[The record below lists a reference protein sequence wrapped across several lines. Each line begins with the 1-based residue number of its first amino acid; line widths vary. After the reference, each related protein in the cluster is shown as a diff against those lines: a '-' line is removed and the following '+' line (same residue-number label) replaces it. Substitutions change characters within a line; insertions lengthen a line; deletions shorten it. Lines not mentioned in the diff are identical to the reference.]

1 MRYKSNESQV
11 SHGKEKVL
19 KKMET
24 KRMTMAQALLKFLD
38 NQYIQVD
45 GKEIKFVE
53 GVLGIFGHG
62 NVVGLGEAL
71 ESGDHSLR
79 FIQGKSEQGIGHIAM
94 GYSKQKNRKQ
104 IMAVTSSIGPGALNL
119 VTAAGTATSNRIPV
133 LFLPSDTYASRQPDP
148 VLQQIEQPHD
158 YNITAN
164 DAFKPVCKYWD
175 RVSRPEQLMTAAI
188 NAMRVLTDPAETGAV
203 ALCLPQDVQGE
214 TYDYPVEFLE
224 KRVHYI
230 QRREIEPAAL
240 KRVVQMISC
249 SKKPLIVC
257 GGGVKYSDAA
267 KELQELAETFQI
279 PFAETQAG
287 KGAVL
292 WDCPMNLG
300 GIGTTGTSS
309 ANRLALEADLLIG
322 IGTRLNDFHTSSK
335 WQYQNPD
342 LSVISINL
350 NAMDAYKMNG
360 MPILADAK
368 LAMKAV
374 ISGLGKLGYRSG
386 YQGEI
391 EKERKVWDDEVDR
404 LYTLES
410 PIREALIQTTILGEL
425 NEKMTAKDAIIVT
438 ASGSLPSD
446 VERVW
451 RCRAEGVYHVEYGFS
466 CMGYEVN
473 AALGVKLAEPERDVY
488 VLVGD
493 GSFNMLHSE
502 FLTSLQQDL
511 KINIVLLDNHGFQC
525 IHNLQRSQGIPSF
538 GNEYRKKEEKTGRL
552 TGEYLDVDYAMLAKA
567 YGGNGYTVKTVSD
580 LHKAAKKAAKEK
592 ETCLFDI
599 KTISGTMTGNYD
611 GWWRVGTAQVSAHKE
626 VEEAAANIKEELK
639 QARQY

>member
-1 MRYKSNESQV
+1 MK
-11 SHGKEKVL
+11 
-19 KKMET
+19 T
-24 KRMTMAQALLKFLD
+24 KQMTMAQALLKFLD
-38 NQYIQVD
+38 NQYINID
-45 GKEIKFVE
+45 GEEIKFVE

-94 GYSKQKNRKQ
+94 GFAKQKNRKQ

-148 VLQQIEQPHD
+148 VLQQIEQPYD

-188 NAMRVLTDPAETGAV
+188 NAMRVLVDPAETGAV

-214 TYDYPVEFLE
+214 VYDYPAEFLE

-230 QRREIEPAAL
+230 QRRDIEKDTL
-240 KRVVQMISC
+240 KRTAEMIAA

-267 KELQELAETFQI
+267 NELREFVETFNI

-292 WDCPMNLG
+292 WDCPMNMG

-309 ANRLALEADLLIG
+309 ANRLALDADLVIG

-335 WQYQNPD
+335 WQYQNLD
-342 LSVISINL
+342 LKMISINL
-350 NAMDAYKMNG
+350 NTMDAYKMNG
-360 MPILADAK
+360 MPVLADAK
-368 LAMKAV
+368 LALRAL
-374 ISGLGKLGYRSG
+374 ISELGKIGYKSG
-386 YQGEI
+386 YQDEI
-391 EKERKVWDDEVDR
+391 EKERKEWDAEVDR
-404 LYTLES
+404 LYSLES
-410 PIREALIQTTILGEL
+410 PNSDAMIQTTILGEL
-425 NEKMTAKDAIIVT
+425 NEKLTAKDAIIVT

-451 RCRAEGVYHVEYGFS
+451 RCRADGVYHVEYGFS

-473 AALGVKLAEPERDVY
+473 AALGVKLAEPDRDVY

-511 KINIVLLDNHGFQC
+511 KINIVLLDNFGFQC

-538 GNEYRKKEEKTGRL
+538 GNEYRKKNPETNRL
-552 TGEYLDVDYAMLAKA
+552 TGDYLQVDYALLAKA
-567 YGGNGYTVKTVSD
+567 YGGNGYAIRTVDD
-580 LHKAAKKAAKEK
+580 LHEANEKAKKEGS
-592 ETCLFDI
+592 TCLFDI
-599 KTISGTMTGNYD
+599 KTIPGTMTGNYD

-626 VEEAAANIKEELK
+626 VEEAARNIKEELK
-639 QARQY
+639 KAKQF